1 MKTLYAVTTQFMN
14 GTVTLGIDTCAVLTE
29 KTAEKI
35 KEAIIKKNP
44 QHKVIVNIT
53 EINLYE
59 NESEIP
65 ILKDYE
71 EK

>member
-1 MKTLYAVTTQFMN
+1 MKTMYAITTQFMN
-14 GTVTLGIDTCAVLTE
+14 GTVTLGIATCAVPTAE
-29 KTAEKI
+29 TAEKI

-44 QHKVIVNIT
+44 QYKIIVNIT
-53 EINLYE
+53 EIDVYE